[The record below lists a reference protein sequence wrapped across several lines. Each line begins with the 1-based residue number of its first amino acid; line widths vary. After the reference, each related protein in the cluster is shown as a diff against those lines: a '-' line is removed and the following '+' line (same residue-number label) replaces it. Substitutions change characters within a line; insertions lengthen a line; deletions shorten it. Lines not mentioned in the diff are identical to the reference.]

1 MKLQETIKK
10 VLREETE
17 IPARVRRR
25 LHYVDSEL
33 NSLLNR
39 IYRPDKICIYRSGE
53 EFVEVVMYATIEN
66 MYYTYFG
73 DMDDDSKE
81 WVKIFRFMEKY
92 IKDKYGDQLK
102 DYYHINCGN

>member
-1 MKLQETIKK
+1 
-10 VLREETE
+10 
-17 IPARVRRR
+17 
-25 LHYVDSEL
+25 
-33 NSLLNR
+33 
-39 IYRPDKICIYRSGE
+39 
-53 EFVEVVMYATIEN
+53 MYATIEN

-92 IKDKYGDQLK
+92 IKDKYGDELK